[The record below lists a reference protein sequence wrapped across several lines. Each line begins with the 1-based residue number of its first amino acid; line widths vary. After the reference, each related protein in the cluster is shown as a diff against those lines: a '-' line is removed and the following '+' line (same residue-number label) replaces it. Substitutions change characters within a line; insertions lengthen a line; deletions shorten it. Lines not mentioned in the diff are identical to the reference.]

1 MTETRAPLD
10 PDVAAQLAEFAR
22 ACKAAARAVSLY
34 PATHPAI
41 AATLGRLTHLTAA
54 LTASGPFSI
63 EVRPQTLLV
72 GDAAPAKPDS
82 AIVELADMLRRHFIG
97 RLSLNAGADAT
108 SWRTLLM
115 LLARAPEDV
124 RADGGIAHLWTAA
137 GGSSV
142 ELEEIDYAEVLREK
156 QGDAATIERVI
167 AAALAGPQLELDDSA
182 MRALLDIVG
191 DPMRLTELMKQLEA
205 ATADKGIDVKT
216 AAFLNLLKGLTEYLG
231 RTNPGQLDQMFR
243 QIGHA
248 AGTLSAE
255 AMLELLARRTKP
267 EAVVGSVNVVG
278 AVVQRMADS
287 SVAHFVSNSVITERG
302 ATERLAHAFQTLAPE
317 RDRQRHLLALAEEE
331 VAASALGHEQIF
343 EELWE
348 RVQTML
354 TSYSDASFVSQEYA
368 SELTAAR
375 TRATEVDATSDDPPE
390 RKAAWLSTVNDTS
403 LRALDLQLLE
413 DLLVIETDAS
423 RWRDIADTVIG
434 HAEDLVRIGSF
445 DEAWRLAGA
454 VAVEGKKHDTRE
466 LAARAALERFGRGA
480 MMKHV
485 AKHLR
490 SADDQAYDRFK
501 QLCHGIG
508 PAVIAPLA
516 EGLSSEQDA
525 RSRRRLRDIL
535 VGFGAAGRESVQR
548 LMNAPNWEVRRTAA
562 YLLREFGGSEGL
574 RELQPLLHDTEPLVQ
589 REAIQALVLHG
600 SEEASQILL
609 QALTGTAGR
618 TREALIGELASMRD
632 ERAAPLFCHI
642 VRHVDR
648 RAFHA
653 VYVGAIDALGSFGGP
668 DAVGALKDA
677 LQHGDWLAPFKTR
690 RARAAAARALRRIGD
705 AAAIEALR
713 DASERGS
720 RGVRS
725 VARAEL
731 GHL

>member
-1 MTETRAPLD
+1 M
-10 PDVAAQLAEFAR
+10 
-22 ACKAAARAVSLY
+22 
-34 PATHPAI
+34 
-41 AATLGRLTHLTAA
+41 
-54 LTASGPFSI
+54 
-63 EVRPQTLLV
+63 
-72 GDAAPAKPDS
+72 
-82 AIVELADMLRRHFIG
+82 
-97 RLSLNAGADAT
+97 
-108 SWRTLLM
+108 
-115 LLARAPEDV
+115 
-124 RADGGIAHLWTAA
+124 
-137 GGSSV
+137 
-142 ELEEIDYAEVLREK
+142 
-156 QGDAATIERVI
+156 
-167 AAALAGPQLELDDSA
+167 
-182 MRALLDIVG
+182 
-191 DPMRLTELMKQLEA
+191 
-205 ATADKGIDVKT
+205 
-216 AAFLNLLKGLTEYLG
+216 
-231 RTNPGQLDQMFR
+231 
-243 QIGHA
+243 
-248 AGTLSAE
+248 
-255 AMLELLARRTKP
+255 
-267 EAVVGSVNVVG
+267 
-278 AVVQRMADS
+278 
-287 SVAHFVSNSVITERG
+287 
-302 ATERLAHAFQTLAPE
+302 
-317 RDRQRHLLALAEEE
+317 
-331 VAASALGHEQIF
+331 
-343 EELWE
+343 
-348 RVQTML
+348 
-354 TSYSDASFVSQEYA
+354 
-368 SELTAAR
+368 
-375 TRATEVDATSDDPPE
+375 DATSDDPPE

-454 VAVEGKKHDTRE
+454 VAIEGKKHDTRE

-677 LQHGDWLAPFKTR
+677 LQHGDWLAPIKTR